1 MAGIG
6 FELQRVLRKGGM
18 GSLVSVAL
26 SGIMIVAGPWLLSV
40 VGIFLIGRFA
50 SFALREGQGL
60 FMGVIIYSYA
70 FSLSIFGGLH
80 YSFTRR
86 IADLVYLERRREALR
101 TLLAACGTLFLL
113 SGAIGAGASFGI
125 TTQGLSRPL
134 LFKSFGVLFFATIN
148 VVWLTMIFASLLKR
162 YTAIFLVFLGGMTLS
177 VVGVLFAGRLLGLG
191 GAMLGFAAGQLFTA
205 AALLG
210 LTLAE
215 YRPAADRATGGNAKA
230 GDSGTDADRGKPAQ
244 PPPPRPESALAG
256 LIAYLGRYRDLF
268 LTGLLYTL
276 GIWIDKF
283 VFWIAFGQP
292 VPGGFMRLFDRYDL
306 AVYFANL
313 TLIPGLVYF
322 VVVLETGFYT
332 SLAEF
337 LRSLQ
342 HGTYQSIQSRKYA
355 MVRQL
360 RTGLREQVMFQ
371 GVATAAFLIL
381 APSVVALF
389 FPGLVEAAVLR
400 VTLLAVF
407 FQLLFLVVMTILFY
421 FEQYRQAF
429 LSALVFCGLNLV
441 VALATVATPRLPFGA
456 SYLAAGVAAS
466 VMGSVFLSRTVRK
479 ADRLLF
485 ARFG

>member
-6 FELQRVLRKGGM
+6 FELQRVLRRGGM
-18 GSLVSVAL
+18 GGLVSVAL

-40 VGIFLIGRFA
+40 AGIFLIGRFA

-86 IADLVYLERRREALR
+86 IADLVYLERRGEALR
-101 TLLAACGTLFLL
+101 TLLSSCGVLFLL
-113 SGAIGAGASFGI
+113 SAAIGVGASFGI
-125 TTQGLSRPL
+125 STAGLSRPL
-134 LFKSFGVLFFATIN
+134 LFKGSAVLFFATIN
-148 VVWLTMIFASLLKR
+148 VVWLAMIFISLLKR
-162 YTAIFLVFLGGMTLS
+162 YTAIFFVFLGGMTLS
-177 VVGVLFAGRLLGLG
+177 VAGVLFAGRAMGLG
-191 GAMLGFAAGQLFTA
+191 GAMVGFAGGQLFTA
-205 AALLG
+205 ACLLG

-215 YRPAADRATGGNAKA
+215 YRPTAGGTKASGSTTVAPGRREALRSTRAL
-230 GDSGTDADRGKPAQ
+230 P
-244 PPPPRPESALAG
+244 G
-256 LIAYLGRYRDLF
+256 LIAYIGRYRHLF

-283 VFWIAFGQP
+283 VFWVAFGQA

-332 SLAEF
+332 RLAEF

-342 HGTYQSIQSRKYA
+342 SGTYQVIQIRKYA

-371 GVATAAFLIL
+371 AVATAAFLIL
-381 APSVVALF
+381 APSIVALF
-389 FPGLVEAAVLR
+389 FPGLVEVAVLR

-429 LSALVFCGLNLV
+429 LAALVFCSLNLV
-441 VALATVATPRLPFGA
+441 VALATVLTPLLPFGT
-456 SYLAAGVAAS
+456 SYLTAGVAAS
-466 VMGSVFLSRTVRK
+466 VLGRVFLVRSIRK

-485 ARFG
+485 ARFV